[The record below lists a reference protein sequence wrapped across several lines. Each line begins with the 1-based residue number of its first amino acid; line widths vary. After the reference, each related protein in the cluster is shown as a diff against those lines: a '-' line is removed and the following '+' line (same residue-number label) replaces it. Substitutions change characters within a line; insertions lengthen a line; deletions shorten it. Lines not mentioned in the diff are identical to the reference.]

1 MMKKGLILI
10 LSLFATSNTLVAQ
23 SPNVNRAEDEFPG
36 LQLLPPGSK
45 VKGIS
50 IPRYDK
56 HRVCALLLANELEVV
71 SRSEI
76 TLSGIMATLYDQKG
90 NTTTVKCAKAGYDFK
105 RKAVISNEKTEVNN
119 PNFSASGSGVTFTLS
134 GRIGLVK
141 GPVRTTIRTGK
152 ARQKK

>member
-1 MMKKGLILI
+1 MMKKGLTLI
-10 LSLFATSNTLVAQ
+10 TAFLALSHTLPAQ

-50 IPRYDK
+50 VPRYDR
-56 HRVCALLLANELEVV
+56 HRVCALLLASELEVV

-76 TLSGIMATLYDQKG
+76 SLSGIIATLYDQKG
-90 NTTTVKCAKAGYDFK
+90 TTTTVKCAKAGYDFK
-105 RKAVISNEKTEVNN
+105 RKAIISDEKAEVSN
-119 PNFSASGSGVTFTLS
+119 PNFSASGNGITFTLS
-134 GRIGLVK
+134 GRIGLIK